1 MCTLLDDVRNNRTR
15 RALEKMEACEEYP
28 KEEEKFWKTLVKSYL
43 KPESANLSNVNEL
56 KKKLTDLR
64 NYSVLVLL
72 LTNVMWIIFLYTL
85 AFPQLAKFN
94 LPDRAFSLLFV
105 AVFSFITIIQ
115 FVAMVFHR
123 FATLLHV
130 LAASRVK
137 IRRKNAV

>member
-1 MCTLLDDVRNNRTR
+1 
-15 RALEKMEACEEYP
+15 MEAKSLCEEYP
-28 KEEEKFWKTLVKSYL
+28 KEKKFWKNLVKNCL

-56 KKKLTDLR
+56 KMKLTDLR

-115 FVAMVFHR
+115 FIAMVFHR

-137 IRRKNAV
+137 INRTKCCLNCS

>member
-1 MCTLLDDVRNNRTR
+1 
-15 RALEKMEACEEYP
+15 MEN
-28 KEEEKFWKTLVKSYL
+28 KEADELSNPEEKKFWDSLVSGCL
-43 KPESANLSNVNEL
+43 KPESANLSKVNEL

-64 NYSVLVLL
+64 NYSILVLL
-72 LTNVMWIIFLYTL
+72 LTNIMWIVFLYTL

-105 AVFSFITIIQ
+105 AVFSLITIIQ
-115 FVAMVFHR
+115 FIAMIFHR

-137 IRRKNAV
+137 IRRKRCCLSCY